1 MVYVCF
7 AQWSACRPDALS
19 VASVEVIPGQRV
31 AQRGKVD
38 PDLVGPPRYRDTGR
52 QAEAILCF

>member
-1 MVYVCF
+1 MSVLHSG
-7 AQWSACRPDALS
+7 APAADALP
-19 VASVEVIPGQRV
+19 VAAVEVIPGQRV